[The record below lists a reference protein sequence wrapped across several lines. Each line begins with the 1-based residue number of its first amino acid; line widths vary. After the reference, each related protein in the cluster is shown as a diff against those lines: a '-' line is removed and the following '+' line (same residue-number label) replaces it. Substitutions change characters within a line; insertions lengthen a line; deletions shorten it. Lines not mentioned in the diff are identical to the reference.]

1 MPSCQTTKME
11 ARRSRGMP
19 LERTET
25 ALGSTI
31 GCLVDQ
37 SMSDELQAPQQS
49 NKREIGQSPVGA
61 PGLAIAQS

>member
-1 MPSCQTTKME
+1 
-11 ARRSRGMP
+11 MP